1 MKNFFFPMKIPQKQ
15 VLLLAASLS
24 LGQMAFPIG
33 NNMSGEASAIAQQNR
48 KQVTGTVTDSFG
60 PVIGASVVVKGT
72 TNGVIT
78 DMDGNFTLQ
87 VPVGATIVISY
98 VGYKDKEIKY
108 AGESTLKV
116 EMNENV
122 QTLQEV
128 QVIAYGTTKK
138 VSVTGAMSSVTSKD
152 VLKSPVSSIGNALAG
167 KLPGLSSIQTTG
179 QPGGDDPTVY
189 VRGVGSLSE
198 SMSTPLMLV
207 DGVERSFFQIDPNEV
222 EDITVL
228 KDASATAVFGVRGA
242 NGVILV
248 TTKRGKEGKAKVNF
262 STSVAVQMPTRL
274 PEFANSYEYARNYVD
289 AQRRDGV
296 PENGLAFTEETIE
309 AFRTHSNPIAYP
321 DVDWLDLRVKN
332 TAMQTQ
338 HNLTISGGT
347 KKVRY
352 FASLGIFGA
361 PDKPC
366 GVGRADANPK
376 LLLNDT

>member
-1 MKNFFFPMKIPQKQ
+1 MKIPQKQ

-33 NNMSGEASAIAQQNR
+33 NNMSGGASAIAQQNR

-138 VSVTGAMSSVTSKD
+138 VSVTGA
-152 VLKSPVSSIGNALAG
+152 
-167 KLPGLSSIQTTG
+167 
-179 QPGGDDPTVY
+179 
-189 VRGVGSLSE
+189 
-198 SMSTPLMLV
+198 
-207 DGVERSFFQIDPNEV
+207 
-222 EDITVL
+222 
-228 KDASATAVFGVRGA
+228 
-242 NGVILV
+242 
-248 TTKRGKEGKAKVNF
+248 
-262 STSVAVQMPTRL
+262 
-274 PEFANSYEYARNYVD
+274 
-289 AQRRDGV
+289 
-296 PENGLAFTEETIE
+296 
-309 AFRTHSNPIAYP
+309 
-321 DVDWLDLRVKN
+321 
-332 TAMQTQ
+332 
-338 HNLTISGGT
+338 
-347 KKVRY
+347 
-352 FASLGIFGA
+352 
-361 PDKPC
+361 C
-366 GVGRADANPK
+366 
-376 LLLNDT
+376 LLLHRKMY

>member
-33 NNMSGEASAIAQQNR
+33 NNMSGGASAIAQQNR
-48 KQVTGTVTDSFG
+48 KQVKGTVTDSFG

-352 FASLGIFGA
+352 FASLGIFTQEGLFNTI
-361 PDKPC
+361 
-366 GVGRADANPK
+366 VI
-376 LLLNDT
+376 TIVSIWI

>member
-33 NNMSGEASAIAQQNR
+33 NNMSGGASAIAQQNR

-108 AGESTLKV
+108 AGEPTLKV

-152 VLKSPVSSIGNALAG
+152 VLKSPV
-167 KLPGLSSIQTTG
+167 
-179 QPGGDDPTVY
+179 
-189 VRGVGSLSE
+189 
-198 SMSTPLMLV
+198 
-207 DGVERSFFQIDPNEV
+207 
-222 EDITVL
+222 
-228 KDASATAVFGVRGA
+228 
-242 NGVILV
+242 
-248 TTKRGKEGKAKVNF
+248 
-262 STSVAVQMPTRL
+262 
-274 PEFANSYEYARNYVD
+274 
-289 AQRRDGV
+289 
-296 PENGLAFTEETIE
+296 
-309 AFRTHSNPIAYP
+309 
-321 DVDWLDLRVKN
+321 
-332 TAMQTQ
+332 
-338 HNLTISGGT
+338 
-347 KKVRY
+347 
-352 FASLGIFGA
+352 
-361 PDKPC
+361 
-366 GVGRADANPK
+366 
-376 LLLNDT
+376 